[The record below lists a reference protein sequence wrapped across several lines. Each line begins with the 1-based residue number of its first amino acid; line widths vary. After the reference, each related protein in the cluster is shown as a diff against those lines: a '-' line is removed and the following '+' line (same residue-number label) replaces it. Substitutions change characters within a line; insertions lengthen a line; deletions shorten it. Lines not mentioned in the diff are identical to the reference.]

1 MKDRLSRIY
10 SDFLSSV
17 IKYFSTIT
25 KVLLVGSIVSC
36 YFYLDYS
43 VRELKLSEIGKLKS
57 ANNAIY
63 RNIYSNISY
72 AKYQLDY
79 VARQMA
85 TTDGDK
91 DKVYKILSSYKR
103 NVNDNFDVV
112 TTWNMYSWIDTQGF
126 LTVDGFDG
134 ILDNP
139 LDMNHRD
146 YLPVTKQN
154 PHKVIY
160 GKIVKGVITNR
171 TIMPIAIGVVDHNNN
186 YIGSISFGIDAEKII
201 AELEISLTDNLSK
214 FLIIDNDKEVL
225 FSSTNITSDEITEV
239 LKKSNLQNSYFDKE
253 NFLKVDKL
261 ENIAG
266 LNKDLYLVTFA
277 DEEIFIE
284 KRNSLIAKIA
294 LSYIVIMMFLLFA
307 IAKVYNKIIK
317 PIKLLSQYAYDII
330 KKKQTKAL
338 PDKLDSKEFQNLYDA
353 LLSINKHLKSEE
365 SLKQELRISNSSLQ
379 SLIKSVNH
387 DLRNYV
393 SGVAGLSEII
403 EDNINSMNDA
413 KSKDVSKK
421 LLDKENLEFV
431 QMIKNQSQE
440 MLLFVKN
447 LLDDDRLKNK
457 NSNSKKDDKVVF
469 HINELIENIL
479 FLNKPAFKSHEVNIK
494 TDLANNL
501 PNILENKIRV
511 RQIID
516 NLVTNAVKY
525 TPKHK
530 DVLISSKLVEDKG
543 TEKIYIEIKDQGIGM
558 TENEIEMALRGDG
571 VEISKGS
578 LDKDFDSHGIGL
590 PLVKNAVDII
600 GAKIDISSTKNLGTT
615 VRIWINC

>member
-1 MKDRLSRIY
+1 MLMI
-10 SDFLSSV
+10 
-17 IKYFSTIT
+17 
-25 KVLLVGSIVSC
+25 LL
-36 YFYLDYS
+36 
-43 VRELKLSEIGKLKS
+43 RK
-57 ANNAIY
+57 N
-63 RNIYSNISY
+63 
-72 AKYQLDY
+72 
-79 VARQMA
+79 
-85 TTDGDK
+85 
-91 DKVYKILSSYKR
+91 
-103 NVNDNFDVV
+103 
-112 TTWNMYSWIDTQGF
+112 
-126 LTVDGFDG
+126 
-134 ILDNP
+134 
-139 LDMNHRD
+139 
-146 YLPVTKQN
+146 
-154 PHKVIY
+154 
-160 GKIVKGVITNR
+160 
-171 TIMPIAIGVVDHNNN
+171 
-186 YIGSISFGIDAEKII
+186 
-201 AELEISLTDNLSK
+201 
-214 FLIIDNDKEVL
+214 
-225 FSSTNITSDEITEV
+225 
-239 LKKSNLQNSYFDKE
+239 
-253 NFLKVDKL
+253 
-261 ENIAG
+261 
-266 LNKDLYLVTFA
+266 
-277 DEEIFIE
+277 
-284 KRNSLIAKIA
+284 
-294 LSYIVIMMFLLFA
+294 
-307 IAKVYNKIIK
+307 
-317 PIKLLSQYAYDII
+317 
-330 KKKQTKAL
+330 
-338 PDKLDSKEFQNLYDA
+338 KEFQNLYDA